1 MRLVAGYAL
10 KPARLVIVES
20 GALWPP
26 ATETDAAVEDTV
38 VIAMQPKESQ
48 RALLRRVERSAQ
60 ALRRSGNCVVSVVL
74 AFNSEKDHPAREEIA
89 KAVLPYLCPRTGIL
103 LIAAH
108 SLSADKRHAL
118 VALCGNLSRRL
129 GRGGGVRAQFDAPKR
144 RETWRP
150 AGVSGVRICERA
162 PAPPG
167 E

>member
-1 MRLVAGYAL
+1 MRLVPRYAL
-10 KPARLVIVES
+10 KPARLVIVET
-20 GALWPP
+20 GALWSP

-38 VIAMQPKESQ
+38 VIAIQPTESQ
-48 RALLRRVERSAQ
+48 SALLRRIERSAQ
-60 ALRRSGNCVVSVVL
+60 ALRRSGSCVVSVVL
-74 AFNSEKDHPAREEIA
+74 AFNAEKDHDAREEIA

-144 RETWRP
+144 RETWQPARE
-150 AGVSGVRICERA
+150 AGVQVREHV

-167 E
+167 G